1 MNEYVGKWWRVLAGE
16 KKGVVGECVEYDDQ
30 EGRLTLK
37 CPKEGKWVVR
47 KGLVSLV
54 EDVPKKEYT
63 GGSVSYYTVELPDG
77 TKVECNQI
85 IEALCMNYAEGNA
98 FKAIWR
104 KCAAQHLGK
113 AKAGYDTGLYD
124 AEKVVYFGNRLVV
137 QEKSKLEEGKN
148 GLQRH
153 SDS

>member
-1 MNEYVGKWWRVLAGE
+1 MKCRNHTLCELGSVPIPDKPWYV
-16 KKGVVGECVEYDDQ
+16 
-30 EGRLTLK
+30 
-37 CPKEGKWVVR
+37 PIEGK
-47 KGLVSLV
+47 KESVSLV
-54 EDVPKKEYT
+54 EDVPEKEYT

-113 AKAGYDTGLYD
+113 AKAGYDKGLYD